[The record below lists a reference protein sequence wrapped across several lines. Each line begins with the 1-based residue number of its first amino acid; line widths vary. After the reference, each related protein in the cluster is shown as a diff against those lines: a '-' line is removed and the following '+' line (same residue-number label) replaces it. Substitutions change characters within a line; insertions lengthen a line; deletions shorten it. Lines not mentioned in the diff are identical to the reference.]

1 MTMPFRRG
9 LALLA
14 AGAALWTMPA
24 GAQTAQPYGAQMP
37 HRENPGEALSRH
49 LRALSEQPKSL
60 GALMGAGQAALELG
74 DANAA
79 ITFFARAEEINPRDA
94 RIKAGYGSAFVKL
107 EQPQGAIKFFNEAVR
122 SGIAESEIA
131 ADRGLA
137 YDMIGDSRRA
147 QRDYQLALRARRDDE
162 IERRLALSLAISGDR
177 DEALAAIDGQL
188 RRQERAAWRTRA
200 FILALNGD
208 AAGATSTAASVIP
221 AQAESLRPFF
231 AQLSGLNPSQKAM
244 AVHFGRFPSDG
255 RPVQMAQNFSTA
267 PNPGTTGSASGTTPS
282 TATRRA
288 VQEPPSTQP
297 RRRPGPDTTPPPQQR
312 RVSRAPAADRNEGRT
327 LNRADRVGSRIPTST
342 TEQEQEPPAR
352 QYAANSVD
360 PSETRPPAAAPV
372 SRWAT
377 AGPAIG
383 SPTSAPS
390 LPPPPSASTAPA
402 IRDTSEPSPSQGAT
416 PSPPVS
422 TAPAVRETVAP
433 SRSPAA
439 MPPPA
444 SQPLIGPPSVA
455 TTDLIPSSVA
465 IDTPVAT
472 APPSTPVADAAPGFT
487 SIASLVAGL
496 DGDPEAVPAAEPSK
510 PTQPPPERAKPDPV
524 KPTEARKP
532 AETKPAAEIKKPE
545 PKKPEAKKPAAPKE
559 PSRVWV
565 QVAGGANKR
574 DLPAAYAKLRSQ
586 APALFKGKT
595 AWTTPL
601 RATNRL
607 LVGPFKSESE
617 AQTFVNALAKEK
629 LSGFS
634 WTSPAGQEI
643 EKLPA
648 K

>member
-1 MTMPFRRG
+1 MKPLRRG

-14 AGAALWTMPA
+14 AGAALFAVPA
-24 GAQTAQPYGAQMP
+24 GAQAP

-49 LRALSEQPKSL
+49 LRALSEEPKSL

-107 EQPQGAIKFFNEAVR
+107 EQPQSAIKFFNEAVR

-147 QRDYQLALRARRDDE
+147 QRDYQAALRARRDDE

-208 AAGATSTAASVIP
+208 AAGATSTAATVIP

-267 PNPGTTGSASGTTPS
+267 PNPGATTTIGGTTPA

-288 VQEPPSTQP
+288 AKEAPSAQP

-312 RVSRAPAADRNEGRT
+312 RASRAPATDRNEGRT

-342 TEQEQEPPAR
+342 TEQEEASLAR
-352 QYAANSVD
+352 QYAANSATPRAVQ
-360 PSETRPPAAAPV
+360 PSTSPTAPV

-377 AGPAIG
+377 SDPAPQPAIG
-383 SPTSAPS
+383 PPASSPSAAPVTTAPAATETITPAPS
-390 LPPPPSASTAPA
+390 ATPPSTAPA
-402 IRDTSEPSPSQGAT
+402 
-416 PSPPVS
+416 
-422 TAPAVRETVAP
+422 
-433 SRSPAA
+433 
-439 MPPPA
+439 
-444 SQPLIGPPSVA
+444 SQPMIGPPSVA
-455 TTDLIPSSVA
+455 TTNLIPSSVA
-465 IDTPVAT
+465 ADAPVAS
-472 APPSTPVADAAPGFT
+472 APPPSPAVEAAPGFS

-496 DGDPEAVPAAEPSK
+496 GVEPEATPAPETARPTPPPVAEKPKPEPVKAAEVKK
-510 PTQPPPERAKPDPV
+510 P
-524 KPTEARKP
+524 EA
-532 AETKPAAEIKKPE
+532 KPAAETKKPE
-545 PKKPEAKKPAAPKE
+545 PKKPAAPKE

-565 QVAGGANKR
+565 QVAGGASKR
-574 DLPAAYAKLRSQ
+574 DLPAAYSKLRDQ
-586 APALFKGKT
+586 APALFKGKS

-607 LVGPFKSESE
+607 LVGPFKSEGE